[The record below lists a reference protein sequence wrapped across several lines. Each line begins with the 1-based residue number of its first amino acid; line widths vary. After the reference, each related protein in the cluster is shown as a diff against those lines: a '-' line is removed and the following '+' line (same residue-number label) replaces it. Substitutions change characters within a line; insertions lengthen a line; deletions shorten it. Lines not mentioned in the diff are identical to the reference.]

1 MDKTITTALFI
12 VVSMIL
18 VLVLFNVAYPAV
30 VQGGDAVASMA
41 NSVADEMR
49 NHIDIIHAD
58 AELDHTGWW
67 QDVNNNGL
75 FDVFVWV
82 KNTGDVRI
90 TALNQ
95 IDVFFGPEG
104 NFSRIP
110 AQGDADGA
118 YPYWTG
124 QVAGSTNWDPTA
136 TLQITIHY
144 QTPLAG
150 GRYFMK
156 VVLPDGVSS
165 DDYLGM

>member
-12 VVSMIL
+12 IVSMIL

-30 VQGGDAVASMA
+30 IQGGDAVASMA
-41 NSVADEMR
+41 NNVADEMH
-49 NHIDIIHAD
+49 NHIDIIHTS
-58 AELDHTGWW
+58 AELDNTGWW

-82 KNTGDVRI
+82 KNTGDARI
-90 TALNQ
+90 TGLNQ

-104 NFSRIP
+104 NFTRIP
-110 AQGDADGA
+110 PQSDTGNP
-118 YPYWTG
+118 YPYWTEQLDSG
-124 QVAGSTNWDPTA
+124 TNWDPTG

-144 QTPLAG
+144 QTPLAS
-150 GRYFMK
+150 GRYFVK

-165 DDYLGM
+165 ENYLGM